1 MINVEDIVFDGY
13 LATSLQQ
20 SISNTMKSGFEIH
33 SRSES
38 WCVGRQ
44 APIALDELE
53 VSRLDMK
60 QKNVGCGVFIAGFS
74 RDLIVK
80 IITKY
85 SPNVV
90 PTQAMIED
98 AVGEVTNMI
107 YGGFKTAM
115 NKMGYHFEMNLPHPL
130 YDKGEFVERYKDKEK
145 VVQPFSVDDRLCR
158 VIIAKDF

>member
-20 SISNTMKSGFEIH
+20 SIGNTMKSAFEIQ
-33 SRSES
+33 SRSET
-38 WCVGRQ
+38 WCVGPQ

-53 VSRLDMK
+53 VCRLDMK
-60 QKNVGCGVFIAGFS
+60 QKKVGCGIFIAGFS

-80 IITKY
+80 IIKTY
-85 SPNVV
+85 NPNVV

-115 NKMGYHFEMNLPHPL
+115 NKMGYHFEMNLPHPV
-130 YDKGEFVERYKDKEK
+130 YDKVEIVERYKEKEK
-145 VVQPFSVDDRLCR
+145 VVQPFSADDRLCR
-158 VIIAKDF
+158 IIIAKE